1 MTNVETG
8 IGIKLDSDLD
18 ISAPFGQ
25 IATTTGAALIER
37 DVAFSLVSEL
47 GIVRGQVPDADF
59 AAEVEVE
66 TRRVLDRDP
75 RIQTV
80 NTISVSLSPARGE
93 ADADTVSVAVGVTT
107 ATGETEAL
115 LIDI

>member
-1 MTNVETG
+1 MTDLQIGTG
-8 IGIKLDSDLD
+8 IQLNSDLD
-18 ISAPFGQ
+18 IDAPFGQ

-37 DVAFSLVSEL
+37 DVAFSLVAEL

-66 TRRVLDRDP
+66 TRRVLNRDP

-80 NTISVSLSPARGE
+80 DTVSVALSPARNE
-93 ADADTVSVAVGVTT
+93 SDSDTVSVAVEVTT